1 MILPDVLTYNL
12 KIVFCGTAA
21 SKKSKLLKSYY
32 AGPGNKFWKTL
43 YEIKLTLSE
52 VV

>member
-21 SKKSKLLKSYY
+21 SKKSKQVNAYY
-32 AGPGNKFWKTL
+32 AGHGNKFWNTI
-43 YEIKLTLSE
+43 YNADNIYY
-52 VV
+52 V